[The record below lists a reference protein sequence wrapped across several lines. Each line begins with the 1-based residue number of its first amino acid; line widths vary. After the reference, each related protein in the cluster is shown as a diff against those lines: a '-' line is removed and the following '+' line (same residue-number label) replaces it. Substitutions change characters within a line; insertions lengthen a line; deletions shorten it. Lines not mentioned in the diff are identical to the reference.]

1 MRNHKKTFMFGILFL
16 AGSGVW
22 MGKIIQSNTIE
33 TRYIVEAV
41 EKGTL
46 VTSVTG
52 TGQIQG
58 ESEISVVP
66 ETSGKVIQV
75 AVQNGQYVQ
84 EGEVLAVLDSTDATK
99 SVRDARLSLASAK
112 LSLQKLYKLTANYL
126 LTEIPRIADV
136 LKIIDYSLPEK
147 ITAENFSEF
156 IVLIEKGEISSS
168 AGQLVLKE
176 KEKKIIAE
184 LLEII
189 RQEMVLRFAY
199 AKKLAEEPKRLKE
212 ILETWLG
219 YFREI
224 LISAV
229 HNHNKEY
236 SLAKLSKILKLIQ
249 TTDFLIATTNVNAR
263 LALEI
268 LMLEL

>member
-1 MRNHKKTFMFGILFL
+1 MKALVIFNPTAGLKTKIDVEGIVREKLGNLGYQVDLIYLNNHFEDELDKFNL
-16 AGSGVW
+16 AN
-22 MGKIIQSNTIE
+22 IN
-33 TRYIVEAV
+33 
-41 EKGTL
+41 L
-46 VTSVTG
+46 V
-52 TGQIQG
+52 
-58 ESEISVVP
+58 
-66 ETSGKVIQV
+66 V
-75 AVQNGQYVQ
+75 AVGGDGTVK
-84 EGEVLAVLDSTDATK
+84 VA
-99 SVRDARLSLASAK
+99 AR
-112 LSLQKLYKLTANYL
+112 T
-126 LTEIPRIADV
+126 I
-136 LKIIDYSLPEK
+136 
-147 ITAENFSEF
+147 
-156 IVLIEKGEISSS
+156 IEKKISSLLSIIPYGS
-168 AGQLVLKE
+168 ANVIAIAAGLPLNIRNSLKLLE
-176 KEKKIIAE
+176 EPKGDTIFILITEYPEMLLPTILSRVERLRFYHTEVQTFDQRQKKIIAE